1 MSDKK
6 IAKEEIIELMI
17 QASKWGSWAYDL
29 KERDRQGK
37 TNLQDFKE
45 WRKEVMCDL
54 YRVKELNQNKDE

>member
-1 MSDKK
+1 MS
-6 IAKEEIIELMI
+6 KEEIIELMI

-29 KERDRQGK
+29 KETDRQGK

-45 WRKEVMCDL
+45 WRKEVMYDL